1 MDIHHSVVVLRSKGT
16 LKARVNEASRRI
28 DQLATTAEFDFTP
41 QWARF
46 IGGAGPPKGSGST
59 WTSTTWTTDE
69 PVVSTYALGE

>member
-1 MDIHHSVVVLRSKGT
+1 MDIHHSVVVSRSNGT
-16 LKARVNEASRRI
+16 QKARVIGVNRRN
-28 DQLATTAEFDFTP
+28 DQLTTTAEFDFTP

-46 IGGAGPPKGSGST
+46 IGGAGRPEGSGST